1 VVVVGTGG
9 AGKTRLAIEVA
20 PLEIRNH
27 PDGCYFVDLAAVTSG
42 VAAGAAIARSCRIK
56 LAGGSATEQI
66 AEHFQDRH
74 ALLILDNC
82 EHMVAYAANFV
93 RRLSVDAPG
102 VRILATSREALG
114 IPGER
119 LIRLGPLETGADG
132 AAVDL
137 FVRRIQD
144 LVPDFT
150 PSSAELVQIAQICE
164 HLDGIPLA
172 LELAAARAGVLGLTH
187 LLDGMHDRFRMLSAR
202 GGDGTRT
209 LREAID
215 WSFGLLNEAEQ
226 DFFTRCGVFVGSFD
240 LRAASA
246 LMPELDPLDVADLLH
261 SLSRKSL
268 IFSEGRLG
276 GRFRLLET
284 IRAYAMLRL
293 EEIGIENNVRQM
305 HFDHFRELVAVDS
318 LPGALDL
325 DRAVQLAPEWS
336 NIASALEFG
345 TSTGLWEESATL
357 ASGCLGLWEDVVP
370 TVEGLRWVKTVLPNV
385 DATSFHGS
393 LLRMGLASF
402 EAQLDNFEAVKTVL
416 DELVQSELPSIRA
429 SAFALMAYLVAR
441 VTPEASLPLLD
452 QAEQLIAEHDL
463 DDDVAIATAWSRG
476 AHALYDAD
484 LETAYGYFRAGFE
497 MVRRAERR
505 TVNTVIVGLSLA
517 STQVVLGRPS
527 EALATLDS
535 FNWADSRW
543 DSSAIIRATALIDL
557 DRVAEAAD
565 LVLDYATESLLGRL
579 PRMSNDALVG
589 FAALA
594 LHRGEPEHAW
604 ALMQQAVTPRTPFT
618 IGLSEGL
625 ADRIERGAE
634 LRATHRQRTE
644 RLSELDAIDSVR
656 AELNRMTDAIA
667 DRAEVG

>member
-20 PLEIRNH
+20 HLEIRNH

-336 NIASALEFG
+336 NI
-345 TSTGLWEESATL
+345 
-357 ASGCLGLWEDVVP
+357 VP

-667 DRAEVG
+667 DRADVS